1 MDIILALAAVVA
13 LIGVVLF
20 ARSRIRKGAG
30 SGRGGSNGT
39 GPNKS

>member
-1 MDIILALAAVVA
+1 MEIIIAIAIIVA

-20 ARSRIRKGAG
+20 ARSRIRKATG
-30 SGRGGSNGT
+30 SGRGGSNGA